1 MSYIF
6 FQHGSVVMLYHPCT
20 HPVLVQRMR
29 TVLKSCLFRHI
40 ITPYNLV
47 PEDRVRMIHICAESD
62 WTEELERYTA
72 CPVRKYPLAV
82 GRTHH
87 LNKNRSYSVLPIN

>member
-1 MSYIF
+1 MVTQFRGMYLSIQLLLASFYLFYVLHYKMYVIYIFF

-47 PEDRVRMIHICAESD
+47 PEDRVRMIHTVCA
-62 WTEELERYTA
+62 
-72 CPVRKYPLAV
+72 
-82 GRTHH
+82 
-87 LNKNRSYSVLPIN
+87 